1 MVFIKKIR
9 KISKSSV
16 KRKSTMKLKNKRK
29 SRLKSPKVLKKANY
43 VTNVPNKSLI
53 KDKKRSALSP
63 GKRMSK
69 NGKIYYETRVNRS
82 DLNHKLGL

>member
-1 MVFIKKIR
+1 MVSIKKIR
-9 KISKSSV
+9 KIGKSSV

-43 VTNVPNKSLI
+43 VTDVPNKSLI
-53 KDKKRSALSP
+53 KDKKRRALSP
-63 GKRMSK
+63 GKRMSA